1 MHEDI
6 LYQIALTYIH
16 QIGPVN
22 AKILISY
29 CGSAKAVFQTS
40 KEKLEKIPGIGPQ
53 KVQNIFHK
61 DLIHSAEKEF
71 NYIVK
76 HNIEAISFLDS
87 KYPQRLKNQ
96 EDAPVVLFKKG
107 NADLNPPR
115 TVGIIGTRSPTENG
129 RIITQKIVNHLAA
142 YNVTII
148 SGLAYGIDACAHKA
162 SLDAKLPTIGL
173 LGNGLDKVYPS
184 EHRGLQEKMIEHD
197 GALVTEF
204 NYETGPDRQNF
215 PMRNRLIAA
224 MSDALIVIES
234 KEKGGSIIT
243 AEYANEYNKDV
254 FAVPGRTTDEYSAG
268 CNGLIKKHKAYL
280 LESAKDLL
288 YIMRWDD
295 TKKHQAVQTSLFL
308 DLTDQEKIVYDF
320 IVAAKESHIDDMA
333 YQLQMPIGSLSSLL
347 LTLEFKGTIVS
358 FPGKRYKLI

>member
-1 MHEDI
+1 MKEDL

-29 CGSAKAVFQTS
+29 CGSAKSVFQTS

-53 KVQNIFHK
+53 KVLNIFQKH
-61 DLIHSAEKEF
+61 LLPSAEKEY
-71 NYIVK
+71 NYIIK
-76 HNIEAISFLDS
+76 HGIEAISFLDVN
-87 KYPQRLKNQ
+87 YPQRLKNQ
-96 EDAPVVLFKKG
+96 EDAPVLLFKKG
-107 NADLNPPR
+107 NANLNPPR

-129 RIITQKIVNHLAA
+129 KIITQKIINHLAPF
-142 YNVTII
+142 NVTII

-162 SLDAKLPTIGL
+162 SLDAQIPTIGL

-184 EHRGLQEKMIEHD
+184 EHRGLQAKIVEHD

-215 PMRNRLIAA
+215 PMRNRLIAG

-280 LESAKDLL
+280 LESTKDLL

-295 TKKHQAVQTSLFL
+295 TPKNKPVQTSLFL
-308 DLTDQEKIVYDF
+308 DLTEQEKIVYEF
-320 IVAAKESHIDDMA
+320 IVRAKESHIDDMA
-333 YQLQMPIGSLSSLL
+333 YQLQMPIGSISSLL

-358 FPGKRYKLI
+358 LPGKRYRLI

>member
-1 MHEDI
+1 MKEDI
-6 LYQIALTYIH
+6 LYLIALTHIH

-29 CGSAKAVFQTS
+29 CGGAKAVFETS
-40 KEKLEKIPGIGPQ
+40 KEKLAKIPGIGPQ
-53 KVQNIFHK
+53 KVININQK
-61 DLIHSAEKEF
+61 DIINLAEREC
-71 NYIVK
+71 NYMNK
-76 HNIEAISFLDS
+76 HGIDGLSYLDTA
-87 KYPQRLKNQ
+87 YPQRLKNQ
-96 EDAPVVLFKKG
+96 EDSPIILYKQG

-129 RIITQKIVNHLAA
+129 KIITQKIINHLAP

-162 SLDAKLPTIGL
+162 SLEAKIPTIGL

-184 EHRGLQEKMIEHD
+184 EHRGLQAKMLEKD
-197 GALVTEF
+197 GALVSEF
-204 NYETGPDRQNF
+204 HHDTGPDRQNF
-215 PMRNRLIAA
+215 PMRNRLIAG

-234 KEKGGSIIT
+234 KDKGGSIIT

-254 FAVPGRTTDEYSAG
+254 FAVPGRYNDEYSAG

-295 TKKHQAVQTSLFL
+295 TPKNKPVQTSLFL
-308 DLTDQEKIVYDF
+308 DLTEQEKIVYDF
-320 IVAAKESHIDDMA
+320 IIAAKESHIDDMA

-358 FPGKRYKLI
+358 LPGKRYKLI